1 MRESRMKDGTGC
13 GSAESAVAGDWGED
27 DKSAVAGD
35 WGERGGSGDVGGDNT
50 WWSSSSMLIS
60 LIVCK
65 EPITADEGGGTL
77 GAVGGDMDD
86 AGGESGGYGESD
98 GEAIGSSVSISW
110 VVCKG
115 DKRGLED
122 EQDGALGNQ

>member
-1 MRESRMKDGTGC
+1 
-13 GSAESAVAGDWGED
+13 
-27 DKSAVAGD
+27 
-35 WGERGGSGDVGGDNT
+35 
-50 WWSSSSMLIS
+50 MLIS

-65 EPITADEGGGTL
+65 EPITADEVGGTL

-98 GEAIGSSVSISW
+98 GEALGSSVFISW

-115 DKRGLED
+115 DKRGLEV
-122 EQDGALGNQ
+122 EQDDALGNHVGDARFSICWLFVLVSPPVVPPPCSLSAWLLD